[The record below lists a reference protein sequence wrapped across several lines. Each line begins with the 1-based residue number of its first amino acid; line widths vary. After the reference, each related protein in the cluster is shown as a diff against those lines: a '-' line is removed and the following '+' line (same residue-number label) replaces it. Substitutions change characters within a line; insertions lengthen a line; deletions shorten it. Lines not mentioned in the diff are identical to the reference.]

1 MQMISPEMWVKSK
14 NRKILRVN
22 LMLRFDVCE
31 QDERRDLLLSH
42 NPLVVRRYDLFLAYF
57 CYIHAIRNV

>member
-42 NPLVVRRYDLFLAYF
+42 NPLVVRRYDLFLASP
-57 CYIHAIRNV
+57 

>member
-31 QDERRDLLLSH
+31 LSW
-42 NPLVVRRYDLFLAYF
+42 NVPIIYKVAPRNMKDRNNNS
-57 CYIHAIRNV
+57 YI